1 MPDFVDNTAGYS
13 EVTGTADY
21 LMTTT
26 GTGLHL
32 RLDQALVDAQEVAYY
47 AVGTSNGVDAF
58 ESGTATWDDSENTL
72 VVDTITN
79 SSNGGGKIS
88 WDAGDKTIYIV
99 FNSATMVNTADPR
112 LVSEDVDDLTP
123 ATYVD
128 GTEKAAFSQGG
139 DPVTMTAQQI
149 LGNPIRQQLGH
160 DKTKN
165 KSFSNFTKLSKTF
178 FAADGSSGVAAGLEP
193 FLCYAS
199 GTGSAVA
206 NLQLFTQVSAMTVS
220 TGTTTTGR
228 ACLEHIEYPILYLP
242 TLYDRD
248 YRKTIV
254 MGLVL
259 PTAGVEEYTLQCGFS
274 SNAPEITTLGSG
286 LGVFFELKTGD
297 TNWHAVWISH
307 TSGAANYRRVDTGIP
322 ATINGVYTLRI
333 HLVSH
338 PTDVAERKAYFYI
351 DGDLVASI
359 LHNDTGVTV
368 MPTATR
374 LSMLEVIKKSAG
386 TTQSTITVNAHYSEI
401 ENAAPLVGLD
411 V

>member
-99 FNSATMVNTADPR
+99 ANSATMVNTADPR

-139 DPVTMTAQQI
+139 APVSLTPEQIAGSPITMQMSHA
-149 LGNPIRQQLGH
+149 R
-160 DKTKN
+160 DKN
-165 KSFSNFTKLSKTF
+165 RSFTNFSALSPTYNS
-178 FAADGSSGVAAGLEP
+178 GIVSGVAMDLEP
-193 FLCYAS
+193 FLIYTS
-199 GTGSAVA
+199 GTDA
-206 NLQLFTQVSAMTVS
+206 TVFNARLVFNNPYVLSS
-220 TGTTTTGR
+220 TGSTTTGR
-228 ACLEHIEYPILYLP
+228 ACIAHKDAPLL
-242 TLYDRD
+242 
-248 YRKTIV
+248 
-254 MGLVL
+254 
-259 PTAGVEEYTLQCGFS
+259 
-274 SNAPEITTLGSG
+274 SNAGSRDFDCRQTVVQAPPLTGNEFIAQFGFINSVPEIAVFGSHR
-286 LGVFFELKTGD
+286 GVFFELTVASL
-297 TNWHAVWISH
+297 NWQARWISA
-307 TSGAANYRRVDTGIP
+307 TAGVINNRTVDTGVAP
-322 ATINGVYTLRI
+322 DGVVPQTLRV
-333 HLVSH
+333 HLRSH
-338 PTDVAERKAYFYI
+338 PTDVAERKADFYI
-351 DGDLVASI
+351 DGELVASI
-359 LHNDTGVTV
+359 PYNPGGGVAA
-368 MPTATR
+368 MPDNTALTCAY
-374 LSMLEVIKKSAG
+374 VVKKSTG
-386 TTQSTITVNAHYSEI
+386 TTGAGPAIFGHNSNFSVVDQTLYEH
-401 ENAAPLVGLD
+401 L
-411 V
+411 